1 MLFLL
6 LELELLELEL
16 LELELL
22 ELELELLEFLEFLLF
37 LFSCMMFLPA
47 IPQPQTIPL
56 SPQRYNF
63 HYLLCNKNTPDIL
76 PELKDLPTTPH

>member
-22 ELELELLEFLEFLLF
+22 ELELELLEF
-37 LFSCMMFLPA
+37 CMD
-47 IPQPQTIPL
+47 
-56 SPQRYNF
+56 R
-63 HYLLCNKNTPDIL
+63 YLLIFRVDR
-76 PELKDLPTTPH
+76 